1 MTTLITGLFQ
11 DHEAGLSAANDLKR
25 RSFAEDDVR
34 YVTATS
40 NYFAGSGEA
49 SSWEAALLASL
60 RRDGLSEADAA
71 VHVTGVANGGALVT
85 VRAQFGEAARAIRI
99 VRSFAPG
106 EFHTYVATDF
116 SGAHDPAPISWAF
129 GLPVLTK
136 TMSPFSEFFGLPMLA
151 AAKAK
156 GKWLL
161 INTAAPLSAAL
172 GLPTLAGGA
181 APLSGLFKLPLLIRE
196 RMRA

>member
-49 SSWEAALLASL
+49 ASWEEALTASL
-60 RRDGLSEADAA
+60 RRDGLSETDTA
-71 VHVTGVANGGALVT
+71 VHVAGVANGGALVT
-85 VRAQFGEAARAIRI
+85 VRAQFGEAVRGIRI
-99 VRSFAPG
+99 VRGFAPG
-106 EFHTYVATDF
+106 EFHTYVATDHP
-116 SGAHDPAPISWAF
+116 GIHDPAPISWAF
-129 GLPVLTK
+129 GLPVLIK
-136 TMSPFSEFFGLPMLA
+136 TVSPFSEFFGLPMLA
-151 AAKAK
+151 AAAAK

-161 INTAAPLSAAL
+161 INKAAPFSAEL
-172 GLPTLAGGA
+172 GLPTLGGGA
-181 APLSGLFKLPLLIRE
+181 APLSGLFKLPVLIRE
-196 RMRA
+196 RVRA